1 MTIVKSSIERQF
13 QDSWGGSIAIYLF
26 LGGMG
31 AGAYFVATVASLLP
45 GWEGVSQA
53 ALAFSW
59 PTVIVGLLFLMS
71 HLGKP
76 MRSMLAASKVG
87 SSWISRGVMFFS
99 GMIICALIQQFAGL
113 EGTGL
118 TAVAIIGALFALF
131 TMVYTG
137 AMLASAKGYPLWNSS
152 ILPVLFLISGTLTG
166 LFETIIAAKFMDV
179 AVSAAQGSSM
189 AIIAA
194 GITVAELLAILF
206 FVHGAYKG
214 VDSKESAQKLIKSGS
229 FVFGDLILGLAVP
242 LLILL
247 AVFFGGGGIGAVLV
261 ASVLGIIGGFLLRKG
276 ILAAGMAASLN
287 TAGFKFRPVAK
298 VDFQVS
304 EFGRLPPT

>member
-1 MTIVKSSIERQF
+1 
-13 QDSWGGSIAIYLF
+13 
-26 LGGMG
+26 MG
-31 AGAYFVATVASLLP
+31 AGAYFVAAVASLLP

-59 PTVIVGLLFLMS
+59 PTVIVGLLFLLS

-76 MRSMLAASKVG
+76 FRSMLAASRVG

-99 GMIICALIQQFAGL
+99 GLIVFALIHQFAGL
-113 EGTGL
+113 AGTGL
-118 TAVAIIGALFALF
+118 KAVAIIGSLFALF

-137 AMLASAKGYPLWNSS
+137 AMLASAKGYPLWKSS

-166 LFETIIAAKFMDV
+166 LFETIIAVKIMGV
-179 AVSAAQGSSM
+179 EVSAAQVNSM

-194 GITVAELLAILF
+194 GITVAELLAVLF
-206 FVHGAYKG
+206 FIHGAYKG

-242 LLILL
+242 LVILL
-247 AVFFGGGGIGAVLV
+247 TVFFGGAGMGAVLV

-276 ILAAGMAASLN
+276 ILAAGMAQSLN
-287 TAGFKFRPVAK
+287 ASGFKFRPVAQ

>member
-1 MTIVKSSIERQF
+1 MSIVRSRIERQF
-13 QDSWGGSIAIYLF
+13 QTSWGGSIAIYLF

-31 AGAYFVATVASLLP
+31 AGAYFVAAVASLLP

-59 PTVIVGLLFLMS
+59 PTVIVGLLFLVS

-76 MRSMLAASKVG
+76 FRSMLAASRVG

-99 GMIICALIQQFAGL
+99 GLLVFALIQQFAGL

-118 TAVAIIGALFALF
+118 KAVAIIGSLFALF

-137 AMLASAKGYPLWNSS
+137 AMLASAKGYPLWKSS

-166 LFETIIAAKFMDV
+166 LFETIIAVQIMGV
-179 AVSAAQGSSM
+179 EVSAAQVNSM

-194 GITVAELLAILF
+194 GITAAELLAVLF
-206 FVHGAYKG
+206 FVHGAYKN
-214 VDSKESAQKLIKSGS
+214 VDSMESAQKLIKSGS

-242 LLILL
+242 LVILL
-247 AVFFGGGGIGAVLV
+247 AVFFGGAGMGAVLV

-276 ILAAGMAASLN
+276 ILAAGMAQSLN
-287 TAGFKFRPVAK
+287 ASGFKFRPVAQ